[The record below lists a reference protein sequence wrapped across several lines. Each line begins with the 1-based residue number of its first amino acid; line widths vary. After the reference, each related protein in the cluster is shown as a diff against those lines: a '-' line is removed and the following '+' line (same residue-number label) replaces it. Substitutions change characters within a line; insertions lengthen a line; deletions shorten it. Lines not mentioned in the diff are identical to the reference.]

1 MACSR
6 DPFQIP
12 KAGLEIA
19 PVAGLA
25 SINVNGSIGPVPAPE
40 IIGESTLCAM
50 VVYAIYQ
57 ALLTALRT
65 EAMRLRGELDRATQ
79 VQLVR
84 CPRALGTKT
93 LESNCPEG
101 L

>member
-1 MACSR
+1 LARSR

-12 KAGLEIA
+12 KADLEIA

-40 IIGESTLCAM
+40 IISESTLCAM

-57 ALLTALRT
+57 ALLTMLRI
-65 EAMRLRGELDRATQ
+65 EAIRRRGELNRATQ
-79 VQLVR
+79 IQLVAQMAR
-84 CPRALGTKT
+84 
-93 LESNCPEG
+93 E
-101 L
+101 